1 MTDNNNNN
9 NNNQG
14 QTIIKKTK
22 IEERHATWL
31 ELFYDL
37 VFVVTISQLSHYL
50 FHEISLSNFFQF
62 LFLFIPVWWAW
73 IGTAFFATRF
83 YSDDI
88 VHRLL
93 LLLQMGGAGAMA
105 VNISGAFSNTF
116 SGFALSY
123 AFMRLILVIEYVRVF
138 RNTTR
143 IRSELVHHPLIKRY
157 IIGFSIA
164 ATIWLISAFVP
175 ISEVRFMLW
184 IIGLI
189 IDFATPITAGKLH
202 SQFAPDISHLPER
215 MGLFTLI
222 VLGES
227 IVGIVAGM
235 SEQNWEIY
243 TVTVAS
249 LGLCI
254 FFSLWWLY
262 FDSSGKLPIHILKEK
277 GNIARYYVW
286 LYIHFP
292 LVVAIT
298 AVGVGIRRLVS
309 SDQHSGL
316 ANSDLW
322 LICGSIAISLISQ
335 AILHIISL
343 ENDYKNGSNYRKN
356 FAIYRMVSAIAII
369 SIPFILDQYS
379 NIPVIISS
387 ILAGICIIQ
396 IVLDLKLHKEHRI
409 FK

>member
-1 MTDNNNNN
+1 MTNNNNN
-9 NNNQG
+9 KN
-14 QTIIKKTK
+14 TK
-22 IEERHATWL
+22 NEERHATWL

-50 FHEISLSNFFQF
+50 LHEISLLNFFQF

-88 VHRLL
+88 VHRIL
-93 LLLQMGGAGAMA
+93 LLLQMGGAGVMA

-123 AFMRLILVIEYVRVF
+123 AFIRLILVIEYIRVF
-138 RNTTR
+138 RNITR

-157 IIGFSIA
+157 IVGFSIA
-164 ATIWLISAFVP
+164 AIIWLISAFVP
-175 ISEVRFMLW
+175 ITEARFMLW

-189 IDFATPITAGKLH
+189 VDFATPITAGKLH
-202 SQFAPDISHLPER
+202 SQFAPDVSHLPER

-227 IVGIVAGM
+227 IVGIVTGM
-235 SEQNWEIY
+235 TEQNLEIY
-243 TVTVAS
+243 SLTVAS

-254 FFSLWWLY
+254 SFSLWWLY
-262 FDSSGKLPIHILKEK
+262 FDSSGRLPIRILQEK
-277 GNIARYYVW
+277 GNIAIYYIW
-286 LYIHFP
+286 LYTHFP

-298 AVGVGIRRLVS
+298 VVGVGIRRLVS
-309 SDQHSGL
+309 SDQHSAL
-316 ANSDLW
+316 SSSDLW
-322 LICGSIAISLISQ
+322 LICGSVAISLISQ
-335 AILHIISL
+335 AILHIISV
-343 ENDYKNGSNYRKN
+343 ESDYKIGFNYRKK
-356 FAIYRMVSAIAII
+356 FVIYRIVSAIVII
-369 SIPFILDQYS
+369 SIPILLSNYN

-387 ILAGICIIQ
+387 ILGGICAIQ
-396 IVLDLKLHKEHRI
+396 IVLDLKLHNEHRT
-409 FK
+409 FKS